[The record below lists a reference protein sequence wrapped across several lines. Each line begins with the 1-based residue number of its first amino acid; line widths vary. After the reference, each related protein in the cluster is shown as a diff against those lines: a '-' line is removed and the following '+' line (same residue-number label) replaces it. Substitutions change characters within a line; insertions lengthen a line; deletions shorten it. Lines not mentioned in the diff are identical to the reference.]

1 MSRFPVPQD
10 EGIRQELRALYREMG
25 LAEGKVPSNF
35 FTGMA
40 LRPDLLR
47 GAWALTKSLYGGQ
60 LPDRLRELILTA
72 VSAHHEAHYCCLTHA
87 AKLRQLEVP
96 ADQIE
101 SVLKDPEFRAI
112 PDSER
117 EVLRFALRLSRDPNH
132 LDARDFEQLRAL
144 GYPDELLMEVVMAAA
159 FANWSNTWSSAADIL
174 FD

>member
-1 MSRFPVPQD
+1 MSRFTLPQ
-10 EGIRQELRALYREMG
+10 EESKRQELRALYREMG
-25 LAEGKVPSNF
+25 LAEGKAPSNF

-72 VSAHHEAHYCCLTHA
+72 VSAHHEAHYCCLAHA
-87 AKLRQLEVP
+87 AKLRQLDVP

-101 SVLKDPEFRAI
+101 SVLKDPQFRAL
-112 PDSER
+112 PDPER
-117 EVLRFALRLSRDPNH
+117 GVLCFALRLSQDPNRV
-132 LDARDFEQLRAL
+132 DTKEFENLRAA
-144 GYPDELLMEVVMAAA
+144 GYSDELLMEVVMTAA

-174 FD
+174 LD